1 MKPSVASSSVCFNV
15 KNIAFFLLM
24 LSLIT
29 STADGQ
35 YVRLSRTSL
44 KQLEKDG
51 VQVEKLGNPLKFGVS
66 IGYNAGIKSL
76 YSTSISPVDYTV
88 QFEKVSPLSV
98 VLSTAV
104 MFNWKTF
111 YLRKKK
117 DVNGAPT
124 FENTEGP
131 VLTIPSR
138 WSIGAVV
145 NLAQFSAQE
154 NLYNQKIDGGLGIGY
169 EFNENIFVIGTFEFS
184 SVKQPRDYFINQYR
198 DKNKQLIIDGNPLKT
213 FNYDDANI
221 FTDKYMPAISLKLVF
236 GLALTKR
243 GNDNNTNAGLRE
255 APQEK

>member
-1 MKPSVASSSVCFNV
+1 MRQTVTSSFVLFNV
-15 KNIAFFLLM
+15 KNFACSLLM

-29 STADGQ
+29 SIAHGQ
-35 YVRLSRTSL
+35 YVRLSRTTL

-51 VQVEKLGNPLKFGVS
+51 VQVEKLGNPLKLGVS
-66 IGYNAGIKSL
+66 IGYNAGTKSL
-76 YSTSISPVDYTV
+76 YNTSISPVDYTV

-111 YLRKKK
+111 YVRKKK
-117 DVNGAPT
+117 DINGEAT

-145 NLAQFSAQE
+145 NFAQFSAQD

-169 EFNENIFVIGTFEFS
+169 EFNENIFVIGTFEFL
-184 SVKQPRDYFINQYR
+184 SVKQPRDYFVNQYK
-198 DKNKQLIIDGNPLKT
+198 DKNKQLLIEGSPLKT
-213 FNYDDANI
+213 LNYDDKNI
-221 FTDKYMPAISLKLVF
+221 FTDKYVPAISLKLVF

-243 GNDNNTNAGLRE
+243 GNDNANAGLRA